1 MSRQTSPPSNNDT
14 PYGSVRDLPSF
25 RELEQQLSALKLLTY
40 FIGRRY
46 RHKLIESERQMERLA
61 TTVDNFYERLGPRHW
76 IFHDSLNVSTVEE
89 ILNRTA
95 DAASAEAHL
104 IEAYRDKDVS
114 MYWIRRLR
122 NVAGLRERFNQ
133 IMRAR
138 EHYDADQFDS
148 CTLHLLAIMD
158 GFVNDVEPHTRKA
171 LSSRDANEM
180 VAWDHVVGHHLGLTN
195 ALRSFTKTIKR
206 RDDEQVFELHRHGIV
221 HGSLTN
227 YDNVVVA
234 TKALEHVVC
243 SR

>member
-1 MSRQTSPPSNNDT
+1 
-14 PYGSVRDLPSF
+14 
-25 RELEQQLSALKLLTY
+25 
-40 FIGRRY
+40 
-46 RHKLIESERQMERLA
+46 MERLA

-76 IFHDSLNVSTVEE
+76 IFHDSLTVSTVEE

-95 DAASAEAHL
+95 DAASAEAYL
-104 IEAYRDKDVS
+104 IEAYRDKDAS

-133 IMRAR
+133 IMRDR

-158 GFVNDVEPHTRKA
+158 GFVNDVEPYTRKA

-206 RDDEQVFELHRHGIV
+206 RVDETGVRATPPRNCPR
-221 HGSLTN
+221 LT
-227 YDNVVVA
+227 DQLRQCRRRDEG
-234 TKALEHVVC
+234 LEHVVWC
-243 SR
+243 EKSGRG